1 MVEPL
6 TLSLPDV
13 SRFTG
18 ISQHH
23 LRLLAKS
30 GQLPHIR
37 VGRLY
42 RFRRETI
49 ETWMREEET
58 RNVMV
63 FSGIRRVTI

>member
-18 ISQHH
+18 ISQYH
-23 LRLLAKS
+23 LRFLAKT

-49 ETWMREEET
+49 EAWMHEEET

-63 FSGIRRVTI
+63 FSGIRRVPV

>member
-1 MVEPL
+1 MEEPL
-6 TLSLPDV
+6 TLSLPAV
-13 SRFTG
+13 SHYTG

-37 VGRLY
+37 VGRLF

-49 ETWMREEET
+49 DAWMRAEET
-58 RNVMV
+58 RNAV
-63 FSGIRRVTI
+63 FVVGIRKVPA